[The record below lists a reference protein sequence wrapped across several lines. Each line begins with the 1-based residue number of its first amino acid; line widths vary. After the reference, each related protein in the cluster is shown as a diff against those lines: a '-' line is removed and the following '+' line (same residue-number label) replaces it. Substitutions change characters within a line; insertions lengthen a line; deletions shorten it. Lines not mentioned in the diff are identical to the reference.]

1 MPSLYTFSEYSTD
14 WPLEFE
20 REAGRLR
27 RYFKDEIVAIH
38 HIGSTSVPGLAAK
51 PVIDV
56 LPVIRHIEA
65 ADALTPLLEKEGY
78 RAWGEYGL
86 AGRRFFTRDR
96 NGYRTHNIHIY
107 GEGNPDIERHLAF
120 CAYLRAHADAR
131 REYEAVKRAAYARF
145 PVNIDGYME
154 CKDGW
159 IKQHEIIALDWFSR
173 GKIPE
178 SG

>member
-1 MPSLYTFSEYSTD
+1 MTSLYTFSEYSAD

-27 RYFKDEIVAIH
+27 GYFKDEIVAIH

-56 LPVIRHIEA
+56 LPVIRHIET
-65 ADALTPLLEKEGY
+65 ADALTSLLEKEGY

-96 NGYRTHNIHIY
+96 GGYRTHNIHIY
-107 GEGNPDIERHLAF
+107 GEGHPDIERHLAF

-131 REYEAVKRAAYARF
+131 KEYETIKRAAYARF
-145 PVNIDGYME
+145 PANIDGYME
-154 CKDGW
+154 CKDEW
-159 IKQHEIIALDWFSR
+159 IKQHEIIALDWFTR
-173 GKIPE
+173 GNNP
-178 SG
+178 